1 MLEDI
6 AQIFLGI
13 IIIALILIQQRGTE
27 GGVLFGGQTEF
38 FLKKRGLEKKLHYLT
53 WFLTVIFLIIS
64 LIKIIRF

>member
-27 GGVLFGGQTEF
+27 GGVLFGSQTEF
-38 FLKKRGLEKKLHYLT
+38 FLKRRGLEKKLHYLT

>member
-27 GGVLFGGQTEF
+27 GGVLFGSQTEF